1 MKRTEII
8 LAPLASLKAQEKYII
23 HGTKDNYYLPEEL
36 LESALEA
43 IEKEEENEIIANLK
57 VLIKNFEFPKSYS
70 AHKLVLENKAWG
82 NIREATADFLRGREF
97 NIDAWED
104 NEL

>member
-8 LAPLASLKAQEKYII
+8 FAPLASLKAQEKYII

-43 IEKEEENEIIANLK
+43 IEKEEENEITANLK
-57 VLIKNFEFPKSYS
+57 ILIKNFEFPENYS
-70 AHKLVLENKAWG
+70 ARKLVLENESWK
-82 NIREATADFLRGREF
+82 NIREASAAFLSSRKF
-97 NIDAWED
+97 NIDAWEE